1 MSAFDNGI
9 ECAGTGHS
17 GRLAPRRVDR
27 IESRRRGG
35 ASQASPRPAF
45 VREESHVNIPE
56 SFILIGIVTAI
67 PVAGIVA
74 ALIAARVPA
83 NRPDS

>member
-1 MSAFDNGI
+1 M
-9 ECAGTGHS
+9 
-17 GRLAPRRVDR
+17 
-27 IESRRRGG
+27 
-35 ASQASPRPAF
+35 
-45 VREESHVNIPE
+45 NIPE

-74 ALIAARVPA
+74 AVIAARVPA